1 MSTTTQV
8 NCTISNELHKQ
19 MEKNKKEKNLKINDL
34 VPLLIEE
41 WVLKQQLN
49 EIASKIK

>member
-19 MEKNKKEKNLKINDL
+19 MEKYRKEKIKINDL

-41 WVLKQQLN
+41 WLK
-49 EIASKIK
+49 